1 MEEKDKGVKAMKD
14 SDWEILYE
22 LYKNPNMS
30 KVASLLF
37 MTQPSLTKRLQH
49 MESEFQVTIVNRT
62 PKGLEFTR
70 EGEFLA
76 KQAEIYLDFMKETN
90 RRLDELKESAE
101 ENIIIGS
108 SYTYS
113 KYTLTDVLY
122 QYNQTHSNVNFHIVN
137 DQSNIL
143 FRKLL
148 EGAVDVGFIRGDY
161 EGAVN
166 KVLIA
171 QNQAYLITREKVDFD
186 QLPHLQRIAY
196 RTNDRTKELLNEWWQ
211 DRFDTAAPS
220 GMEVG
225 FIDFAWQ
232 LISKGLGYTSCFLP
246 NNFANENNL
255 CLTPLTKRD
264 GSPVIRNT
272 WFIYPK
278 NKRRSKM
285 LEDFIHY
292 VEREIAIR

>member
-101 ENIIIGS
+101 ENIVIGS

-137 DQSNIL
+137 DQSNLL

-166 KVLIA
+166 KVLID
-171 QNQAYLITREKVDFD
+171 QNQAYLITKEKVDFD
-186 QLPHLQRIAY
+186 QLPDLQRIAY
-196 RTNDRTKELLNEWWQ
+196 RTNDRTRELLNEWWE
-211 DRFDTAAPS
+211 DRYDTAAPS

-232 LISKGLGYTSCFLP
+232 LISKGLGYTNCFLP
-246 NNFANENNL
+246 NNFVNEYDL
-255 CLTPLTKRD
+255 CLTPLKKKD
-264 GSPVIRNT
+264 GTPVIRNT

-278 NKRRSKM
+278 NKRKSKM

-292 VEREIAIR
+292 VEQEIAIR

>member
-1 MEEKDKGVKAMKD
+1 MRD

-37 MTQPSLTKRLQH
+37 MTQPSLTKRLQN
-49 MESEFQVTIVNRT
+49 MESEFHVTIVNRT
-62 PKGLEFTR
+62 PQGLEFTA

-76 KQAEIYLDFMKETN
+76 KQAKTYLDFMKETN
-90 RRLDELKESAE
+90 RGLDELKESAKE
-101 ENIIIGS
+101 SIVIGS

-122 QYNQTHSNVNFHIVN
+122 QYNQTYSNVNFHIVN
-137 DQSNIL
+137 DQSNLL

-148 EGAVDVGFIRGDY
+148 EGVIDVGFIRGDY

-166 KVLIA
+166 KVLID
-171 QNQAYLITREKVDFD
+171 QNQAYLITKEKVDFS
-186 QLPHLQRIAY
+186 QLPNLQRIAY
-196 RTNDRTKELLNEWWQ
+196 STNDRTRELLDEWWQ
-211 DRFDTAAPS
+211 DRYETAMPS

-232 LISKGLGYTSCFLP
+232 LISKGPGYTSCFLP
-246 NNFANENNL
+246 NNFVNEYNL
-255 CLTPLTKRD
+255 CLTPLTKKD

-278 NKRRSKM
+278 NKRKSKM

-292 VEREIAIR
+292 VERELAIK

>member
-1 MEEKDKGVKAMKD
+1 MKD

-30 KVASLLF
+30 KVAGLLF

-62 PKGLEFTR
+62 PKGLQFTR

-90 RRLDELKESAE
+90 RRLDELKESEE
-101 ENIIIGS
+101 ENIVIGS

-113 KYTLTDVLY
+113 KYALTEVLY

-137 DQSNIL
+137 DQSNLL

-171 QNQAYLITREKVDFD
+171 QNQAYLITKEKVEFD
-186 QLPHLQRIAY
+186 QLPNLQRIAY
-196 RTNDRTKELLNEWWQ
+196 RTNDRTMELLNEWWQ
-211 DRFDTAAPS
+211 DRYDTAAPS

-246 NNFANENNL
+246 NNFVNEFNL
-255 CLTPLTKRD
+255 CLTPLTKKD
-264 GSPVIRNT
+264 GTPVIRNT

-278 NKRRSKM
+278 NKKKSKI

-292 VEREIAIR
+292 VEREIAIK

>member
-1 MEEKDKGVKAMKD
+1 MRD

-30 KVASLLF
+30 KAASLLF

-62 PKGLEFTR
+62 PQGLAFTR

-76 KQAEIYLDFMKETN
+76 RQAKIYLDFMKETN
-90 RRLDELKESAE
+90 RGLDELKENVKES
-101 ENIIIGS
+101 IVIGS

-137 DQSNIL
+137 EQSNLL

-171 QNQAYLITREKVDFD
+171 QNQAYLITKEEVDFG
-186 QLPHLQRIAY
+186 QLPNLQRIAY
-196 RTNDRTKELLNEWWQ
+196 STNDRTKELLDDWWQ
-211 DRFDTAAPS
+211 DHYRTAMPP

-246 NNFANENNL
+246 NNFVNEYNL
-255 CLTPLTKRD
+255 CLTPLTKKD
-264 GSPVIRNT
+264 GTPVIRNT

-278 NKRRSKM
+278 NKRKSKM

-292 VEREIAIR
+292 VERELAVK